1 MTRARL
7 TVFDVGGT
15 AVRDTADVA
24 AVFRATLEQY
34 GIVAPPNKIGESRG
48 ASKREVI
55 AELLGGANARL
66 DPGEVYRVFQDLLI
80 EAFTTRGVEAV
91 PGVAAAFDRL
101 RANGIKVV
109 LTTGFDT
116 RTMAVVLQQLDWEGV
131 VDFVVTADDVV
142 RGRPAPD
149 LILTAMRRAEVV
161 RGDAVVTVGDTVNDL
176 RAAAAAG
183 VGASVG
189 VLTGAHDRKQLSAVP
204 HTIILESAAEVP
216 RWLSDRDWS
225 AG

>member
-1 MTRARL
+1 L

>member
-7 TVFDVGGT
+7 AVFDVGGT

-24 AVFRATLEQY
+24 TIFRAALEQY
-34 GIVAPPNKIGESRG
+34 GIAVLPGKIEESRG

-55 AELLGGANARL
+55 AQLLRSANVL
-66 DPGEVYRVFQDLLI
+66 SDPGEVYRVFQGMLI
-80 EAFTTRGVEAV
+80 EALTTCGVEAV

-116 RTMAVVLQQLDWEGV
+116 RIMDVVLEQLDWEGV
-131 VDFVVTADDVV
+131 VDFIVTADDVV
-142 RGRPAPD
+142 QGRPAPD
-149 LILTAMRRAEVV
+149 LIFAAMHRVDV
-161 RGDAVVTVGDTVNDL
+161 KRGDTVVVVGDTANDL

-183 VGASVG
+183 VGASIG
-189 VLTGAHDRKQLSAVP
+189 VLTGAHDRLQLSAVP
-204 HTIILESAAEVP
+204 HTVILESAAEVP
-216 RWLSDRDWS
+216 RWLSDRDWR

>member
-1 MTRARL
+1 L

-55 AELLGGANARL
+55 AELLGGANARS
-66 DPGEVYRVFQDLLI
+66 
-80 EAFTTRGVEAV
+80 RGVEAV

-189 VLTGAHDRKQLSAVP
+189 VLTGAHDRKQRSAVP
-204 HTIILESAAEVP
+204 HTIIRESAAEVP